1 MRAPCRTS
9 GCTRMRR
16 YCGQGCVHTGLQMGP
31 PGLPATPRGPPGT
44 LEDPELNGCPA
55 CFTEG
60 ARPLANYLPFPVC
73 SPTFGRET
81 PTKRDTSI
89 SCDIAISGLRHIPR
103 VPKPRI
109 FSLDFRRHHG
119 STGSY
124 ANFVPGAQPN
134 GPLSWALIASG
145 SLLALALGKLW
156 LQVRGGGERSLH
168 VHIQHLPWGV
178 TLGRLCP
185 CLEGL
190 VSPFRSLSRVSFQAL
205 AMVLSPHSF
214 SLKLSRG
221 CSGKESACQC
231 RRQTQET

>member
-1 MRAPCRTS
+1 MHQNEKVLR
-9 GCTRMRR
+9 
-16 YCGQGCVHTGLQMGP
+16 TGLCAHLA
-31 PGLPATPRGPPGT
+31 PGGASGATCHPGGPPGT
-44 LEDPELNGCPA
+44 LEDPALNGCPA

-60 ARPLANYLPFPVC
+60 ALPLANYLPFPVC

-81 PTKRDTSI
+81 PRDTSI
-89 SCDIAISGLRHIPR
+89 SCDISISGLRHIPR
-103 VPKPRI
+103 VPKPRT

-124 ANFVPGAQPN
+124 ADFVPEAQPN

-145 SLLALALGKLW
+145 FLLALALGKLW
-156 LQVRGGGERSLH
+156 LQVRGGGERHLH
-168 VHIQHLPWGV
+168 VHIQHLPWV

-190 VSPFRSLSRVSFQAL
+190 VSPLSSLSRVSFQAL

-214 SLKLSRG
+214 SLKLPRG
-221 CSGKESACQC
+221 CSGKESA
-231 RRQTQET
+231 